1 MKFCAACSMPLESE
15 ELIGKR
21 EKENY
26 FCIHC
31 VDENGEVKS
40 CEEVFKE
47 CVDFFISQFPDMDK
61 EVAERITRKN
71 MSTLNYWKKDNS
83 DCLIGDVS
91 TDEEFNEI
99 LSKLK

>member
-1 MKFCAACSMPLESE
+1 
-15 ELIGKR
+15 
-21 EKENY
+21 
-26 FCIHC
+26 
-31 VDENGEVKS
+31 
-40 CEEVFKE
+40 
-47 CVDFFISQFPDMDK
+47 MDK

>member
-31 VDENGEVKS
+31 VDENGEV
-40 CEEVFKE
+40 
-47 CVDFFISQFPDMDK
+47 IP
-61 EVAERITRKN
+61 N
-71 MSTLNYWKKDNS
+71 N
-83 DCLIGDVS
+83 
-91 TDEEFNEI
+91 
-99 LSKLK
+99 